1 MRRTASPSRDTPF
14 EEGLAPQA
22 EMAPRVAVA
31 ITTVVI
37 CGFFAV
43 AVTYVLQAR
52 YTTLGLVS
60 CFALLL
66 VLMGLQL
73 CHSFPSFMPCAVSR
87 YRRWTLAAQVLLTYA
102 PFGVFGAA
110 WLGMPGFLAAS
121 SLLVLR
127 TALGWLAFGTVV
139 VTTGAL
145 QFAVGFGVGE
155 LAYNCVATAL
165 TGLVVYGVS
174 RLASLIREV
183 QTAREELAHLAITQ
197 ERLRFARDLHD
208 LLGYSLST
216 ITLKCEL
223 ASRLV
228 RLDPERAETEIT
240 EILQTAR
247 QALADVRAVASS
259 YLHMSLRRE
268 LDSAESLLRTIGIR
282 TEVRAGVELP
292 PGPVDTVLAT
302 VLREGITNVLQH
314 SKAQHCVIETA
325 EEGDHVRITVVNDG
339 VGEERSIFHTAA
351 PGAGGS
357 GLNNMTTRVE
367 ALGGRLTSGVRED
380 GWFRLS
386 AEVPRQAGVCVAQD
400 DERAGVRVPPDD
412 EPEAAALPG
421 H

>member
-1 MRRTASPSRDTPF
+1 MRRTASASRDNPL
-14 EEGLAPQA
+14 EEGLAPRA
-22 EMAPRVAVA
+22 EMAPRVAIA

-52 YTTLGLVS
+52 HTTFSLVF

-66 VLMGLQL
+66 LLLGLQL
-73 CHSFPSFMPCAVSR
+73 CHSFPSSMPRAVTRHS
-87 YRRWTLAAQVLLTYA
+87 RWTLAAQTLLTYA
-102 PFGVFGAA
+102 PFTVFDAA

-127 TALGWLAFGTVV
+127 TALGWFAFGTVV
-139 VTTGAL
+139 VTTGLL
-145 QFAVGFGVGE
+145 QFAVGFGVGH
-155 LAYNCVATAL
+155 LAYNCVATSL
-165 TGLVVYGVS
+165 TGLVVYGLS
-174 RLASLIREV
+174 RLADLIREV
-183 QTAREELAHLAITQ
+183 QTAREELARLAITQ

-223 ASRLV
+223 TYRFI

-268 LDSAESLLRTIGIR
+268 VSSAESLLQTIGIR
-282 TEVRAGVELP
+282 TEVRIDAELP
-292 PGPVDTVLAT
+292 AGHVDTVMAT

-314 SKAQHCVIETA
+314 SKAQHCVIEA
-325 EEGDHVRITVVNDG
+325 AVIDDRVRITVANDG
-339 VGEERSIFHTAA
+339 VGAECSTLHPVN
-351 PGAGGS
+351 PGGGGS
-357 GLNNMTTRVE
+357 GLNNLITRVG
-367 ALGGRLTSGVRED
+367 ALGGQLTAGVRED
-380 GWFRLS
+380 GWFQLT
-386 AEVPRQAGVCVAQD
+386 AEVPRQPGDCAPSGDEQD
-400 DERAGVRVPPDD
+400 
-412 EPEAAALPG
+412 AAALPSP
-421 H
+421 

>member
-1 MRRTASPSRDTPF
+1 MRRTTTSSRDTPL
-14 EEGLAPQA
+14 EEGLVPRAD
-22 EMAPRVAVA
+22 MAPRVAVA

-52 YTTLGLVS
+52 YTPLSLAF
-60 CFALLL
+60 CFVLLL
-66 VLMGLQL
+66 LLLGLQL
-73 CHSFPSFMPCAVSR
+73 CHSFPSFVPRPVSR
-87 YRRWTLAAQVLLTYA
+87 HRHWTLAAQTLLTYA
-102 PFGVFGAA
+102 PFAVYGPA

-139 VTTGAL
+139 VTTGL
-145 QFAVGFGVGE
+145 VQFSVGFGVGE
-155 LAYNCVATAL
+155 LAYNCVSTVL
-165 TGLVVYGVS
+165 TGLVVFGLS
-174 RLASLIREV
+174 RLADLIREV
-183 QTAREELAHLAITQ
+183 QTAREELARLAITQ

-223 ASRLV
+223 TSRLV

-268 LDSAESLLRTIGIR
+268 VGSAESLLETIGIR
-282 TEVRAGVELP
+282 TEIRVDVELP
-292 PGPVDTVLAT
+292 EGRVDTVLAT

-314 SKAQHCVIETA
+314 SKAQHCVIEAT
-325 EEGDHVRITVVNDG
+325 EVGTHVRISVANDG
-339 VGEERSIFHTAA
+339 VGAERSTLHATDRR
-351 PGAGGS
+351 GGGS
-357 GLNNMTTRVE
+357 GLLNLITRVE
-367 ALGGRLTSGVRED
+367 ALDGRLTAGVRED
-380 GWFRLS
+380 GWYQLA
-386 AEVPRQAGVCVAQD
+386 AEVPLRTGGFPPPVCA
-400 DERAGVRVPPDD
+400 PD
-412 EPEAAALPG
+412 AAVLPDA
-421 H
+421 